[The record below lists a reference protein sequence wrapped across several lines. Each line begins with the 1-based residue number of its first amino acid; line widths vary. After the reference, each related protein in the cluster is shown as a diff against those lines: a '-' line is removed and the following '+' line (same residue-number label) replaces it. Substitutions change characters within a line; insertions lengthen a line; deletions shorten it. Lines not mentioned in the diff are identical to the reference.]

1 MNWKPGDNPDSVHRL
16 NFPNCDFYMKLE
28 PVEGIIILVIF
39 SNLVVFEIHEY
50 IQSYFNL
57 NI

>member
-28 PVEGIIILVIF
+28 PVEGILLF
-39 SNLVVFEIHEY
+39 
-50 IQSYFNL
+50 
-57 NI
+57 

>member
-28 PVEGIIILVIF
+28 PVEGIIILVTFLRFMNI
-39 SNLVVFEIHEY
+39 
-50 IQSYFNL
+50 FNL
-57 NI
+57 TLI